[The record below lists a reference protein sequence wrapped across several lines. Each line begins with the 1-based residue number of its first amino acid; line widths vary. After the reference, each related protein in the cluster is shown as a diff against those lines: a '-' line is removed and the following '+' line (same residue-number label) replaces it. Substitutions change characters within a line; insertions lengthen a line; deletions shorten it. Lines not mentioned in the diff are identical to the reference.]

1 MHVFWLIL
9 TYDLLEERR
18 IDDVIIKTFAL
29 CYFKMAESFENL
41 DDNLADWVNDDFE
54 KSLVEAEDSYDKQEK
69 ERKTRFSVE
78 NELKKLLEQ
87 SQSNETKRNTK
98 WVVKLFQDK
107 RPLLCFEINEVNK
120 QKLSEIDLL
129 DNSSRTAE
137 KNVVLRFAL
146 LVQAWKRRPARS
158 SPRQS

>member
-1 MHVFWLIL
+1 MIL
-9 TYDLLEERR
+9 TYDLLEDRR

-107 RPLLCFEINEVNK
+107 RPLLCFKINEVNK

>member
-1 MHVFWLIL
+1 MHAFWLIL
-9 TYDLLEERR
+9 TYDLLEDRR
-18 IDDVIIKTFAL
+18 IDDIIIKTFAL
-29 CYFKMAESFENL
+29 CYFKMVESFENL

-107 RPLLCFEINEVNK
+107 KPLLCFEINEVNK
-120 QKLSEIDLL
+120 QKLSEIDLFKKK
-129 DNSSRTAE
+129 NSFLYVKIIVYTD
-137 KNVVLRFAL
+137 
-146 LVQAWKRRPARS
+146 WC
-158 SPRQS
+158 

>member
-1 MHVFWLIL
+1 
-9 TYDLLEERR
+9 
-18 IDDVIIKTFAL
+18 
-29 CYFKMAESFENL
+29 MAESFENL

-107 RPLLCFEINEVNK
+107 KPLLCFEINEVNK
-120 QKLSEIDLL
+120 QKLSEIDLFKKK
-129 DNSSRTAE
+129 NSFL
-137 KNVVLRFAL
+137 NVKIIVYTD
-146 LVQAWKRRPARS
+146 WC
-158 SPRQS
+158 

>member
-9 TYDLLEERR
+9 TYDLLEDRR

-107 RPLLCFEINEVNK
+107 RPLLCFKINEVNK

>member
-1 MHVFWLIL
+1 MIL
-9 TYDLLEERR
+9 TYGLLEDRR

-29 CYFKMAESFENL
+29 CYFKMAENLENL
-41 DDNLADWVNDDFE
+41 DDNLADWMNDDFE

-87 SQSNETKRNTK
+87 SQSNDTERNTK

-107 RPLLCFEINEVNK
+107 KPLLCFEINEVNK
-120 QKLSEIDLL
+120 QKLSEIDLFKKKFFSQCQNNCL
-129 DNSSRTAE
+129 HRL
-137 KNVVLRFAL
+137 VLG
-146 LVQAWKRRPARS
+146 KKHHNPTS
-158 SPRQS
+158 

>member
-9 TYDLLEERR
+9 TYDLLEDRC
-18 IDDVIIKTFAL
+18 IDDFIIKTFAL
-29 CYFKMAESFENL
+29 CYFKMAENFENL

-98 WVVKLFQDK
+98 WVVKLFQ
-107 RPLLCFEINEVNK
+107 VNK

-129 DNSSRTAE
+129 DNSSQTAE
-137 KNVVLRFAL
+137 KNVVLCFAL
-146 LVQAWKRRPARS
+146 LVQAWKRRRARS
-158 SPRQS
+158 SPRQF

>member
-1 MHVFWLIL
+1 MIL
-9 TYDLLEERR
+9 TYDLLEDRR